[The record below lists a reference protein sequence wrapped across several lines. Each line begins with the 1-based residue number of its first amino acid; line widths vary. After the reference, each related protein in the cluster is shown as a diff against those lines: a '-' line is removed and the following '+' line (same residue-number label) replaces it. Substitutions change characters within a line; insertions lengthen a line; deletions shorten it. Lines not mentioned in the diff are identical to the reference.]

1 MREMRQAGFTLL
13 EVVIALGILAVS
25 LVVLVDAQATS
36 VEMTLSAE
44 RYSTA
49 TMLAKEKLTEVRLML
64 EREGFGDQEIE
75 ENDNFDDYGEEI
87 EGVDFEDAFSDYEWA
102 YTIREIELS
111 LAGDLMGMAGDLAG
125 SGYWGEAGETADLSA
140 GGGQMSM
147 LGNFMSPDMITEML
161 SPYIREIVVR
171 VWWGDNSDG
180 VDQVEFTTH
189 VVNPSGVVMPGAGLG
204 GLSGEA
210 DAGTGASE
218 GGQK

>member
-1 MREMRQAGFTLL
+1 MKGSRRPGFTLL

-25 LVVLVDAQATS
+25 LMVLVDAQATS
-36 VEMTLSAE
+36 VDMTVRAE
-44 RYSTA
+44 RYATA

-75 ENDNFDDYGEEI
+75 ENDDFDQYGEEI
-87 EGVDFEDAFSDYEWA
+87 EGVEFDDAYDDYRWA

-111 LAGDLMGMAGDLAG
+111 LAGDLMGMAGDMAS
-125 SGYWGEAGETADLSA
+125 SGYWGDAGQDADLSA
-140 GGGQMSM
+140 GGGQMSA
-147 LGNFMSPDMITEML
+147 LGNFLSPEMITEML

-171 VWWGDNSDG
+171 VWWGENDDG

-189 VVNPSGVVMPGAGLG
+189 VVNPSGVVVPGAGVG

-210 DAGTGASE
+210 EAGMGAP
-218 GGQK
+218 GGGK